1 MPTPRS
7 TKLRLLTVACTALTF
22 ACIALWG
29 VSIWYYAGRFDSDG
43 QNSTIAGMLLID
55 GTFTIFWQD
64 SRYTA
69 DTLWVSSWFW
79 QPSQPTVHWVPEFEW
94 GQVHRWVSIPLWIP
108 VALSLLATI
117 AARHAER
124 RSRRPARAALCPT
137 CRYDLAATTT
147 GTPCPECGT
156 PTPAAPPTP
165 PA

>member
-1 MPTPRS
+1 MPTLRS

-29 VSIWYYAGRFDSDG
+29 VSIWYYAGRFDGDA
-43 QNSTIAGMLLID
+43 QDRTIAGKLLIN
-55 GTFTIFWQD
+55 GTFTFFWQD
-64 SRYTA
+64 PRYTA

-79 QPSQPTVHWVPEFEW
+79 QSSHPLVRWVPEFDW
-94 GQVHRWVSIPLWIP
+94 GQVRRWVSIPLWIP

-124 RSRRPARAALCPT
+124 RSRRPALAGLCPT
-137 CRYDLAATTT
+137 CRYDLSVTPANS
-147 GTPCPECGT
+147 PCPECGT
-156 PTPAAPPTP
+156 PTSTAPPTP